1 MLTDK
6 FTTETKKAIKIIRF
20 VKSLP
25 GLFLTFRYLKVY
37 TDNIDKKI
45 TEKFNPFIFVLYYKV
60 FIVYHPRDIC
70 SVTSSSEGSLFHLA
84 EER

>member
-25 GLFLTFRYLKVY
+25 GLFVTFRYLKVY
-37 TDNIDKKI
+37 TDKKI
-45 TEKFNPFIFVLYYKV
+45 TEKFNPFIFVLYYRV
-60 FIVYHPRDIC
+60 FIVYHPRSIC
-70 SVTSSSEGSLFHLA
+70 SVT
-84 EER
+84 

>member
-25 GLFLTFRYLKVY
+25 GLFVTFRYLKVY
-37 TDNIDKKI
+37 TDKKI
-45 TEKFNPFIFVLYYKV
+45 TEKFNPFIFVLYYRV
-60 FIVYHPRDIC
+60 FIVYHPRNIC

>member
-25 GLFLTFRYLKVY
+25 GLFVTFRYLKVY
-37 TDNIDKKI
+37 TDKKI
-45 TEKFNPFIFVLYYKV
+45 TEKFNPFIFVLYYRV
-60 FIVYHPRDIC
+60 FIVYHPRSIC
-70 SVTSSSEGSLFHLA
+70 SVTSSSEGNLFHLT

>member
-6 FTTETKKAIKIIRF
+6 FTTETKKAVKIIRF

-25 GLFLTFRYLKVY
+25 GLFVTFRYLKVY
-37 TDNIDKKI
+37 TDKKI
-45 TEKFNPFIFVLYYKV
+45 TEKFNPFIFVLYYRV
-60 FIVYHPRDIC
+60 FIVYHPRNIC